1 MKIYLASANIE
12 DIRWAANRR
21 LIDGVVTTHALI
33 GAEEA
38 DDVRE
43 HLSHICRASTGPVFV
58 TVHAV
63 TSVDV
68 YRDAR
73 ELAKL
78 SDSVVVQIPFVED
91 VVDSIHRLS
100 VDGVRV
106 AATLVFSAAQALLA
120 ARAGARAV
128 VIPIDD
134 LDAAGRDAGAVLREL
149 RSVLDGSGSEAD
161 VIALNPRTASQFGAC
176 AAAGADATAVTA
188 DVLRDLLV
196 HPLTDR
202 GIDRFLRELSQRHA
216 TWTVV

>member
-1 MKIYLASANIE
+1 MKIYLASANLE
-12 DIRWAANRR
+12 DIRWAAQRR
-21 LIDGVVTTHALI
+21 LIDGVLTNHALV
-33 GAEEA
+33 GAEEP
-38 DDVRE
+38 DDARE
-43 HLSHICRASTGPVFV
+43 HLAEICRASNGPVLV
-58 TVHAV
+58 TAHAL
-63 TSVDV
+63 TSAEV

-78 SDSVVVQIPFVED
+78 SDNVIVQIPFVED
-91 VVDSIHRLS
+91 VVDSIYRLS

-128 VIPIDD
+128 VIPMDD

-149 RSVLDGSGSEAD
+149 RGVLDGSGSEAD

-176 AAAGADATAVTA
+176 AAAGADGIAVTTE
-188 DVLRDLLV
+188 VLRALLV

-202 GIDRFLRELSQRHA
+202 GIDRFLRELSQQRA

>member
-1 MKIYLASANIE
+1 MKIYLASANLEEIK
-12 DIRWAANRR
+12 WAAHRR
-21 LIDGVVTTHALI
+21 LIDGVLTTHALV
-33 GAEEA
+33 GAEES

-43 HLSHICRASTGPVFV
+43 HLSLICRASTGPVLIS
-58 TVHAV
+58 VHAL
-63 TSVDV
+63 TSAEV

-73 ELAKL
+73 DLAKL
-78 SDSVVVQIPFVED
+78 SDNVIVQIPFVED
-91 VVDSIHRLS
+91 VVDSIYRLS
-100 VDGVRV
+100 ADGVRV

-128 VIPIDD
+128 VIPMDD

-149 RSVLDGSGSEAD
+149 RGVLDGSGSEAD

-176 AAAGADATAVTA
+176 AAAGADATAVA
-188 DVLRDLLV
+188 PDVLRDLLV

-202 GIDRFLRELSQRHA
+202 GIDRFLRELSQRHV

>member
-1 MKIYLASANIE
+1 LTSAE
-12 DIRWAANRR
+12 
-21 LIDGVVTTHALI
+21 
-33 GAEEA
+33 
-38 DDVRE
+38 
-43 HLSHICRASTGPVFV
+43 
-58 TVHAV
+58 
-63 TSVDV
+63 V

-78 SDSVVVQIPFVED
+78 SDNIIVQVPFVED
-91 VVDSIHRLS
+91 VVDSIYRLS
-100 VDGVRV
+100 ADGVRV

-128 VIPIDD
+128 VVSMDD
-134 LDAAGRDAGAVLREL
+134 LDAAGRDAGAVLREF
-149 RSVLDGSGSEAD
+149 RGVLDGSGTEAD

-176 AAAGADATAVTA
+176 AAAGADATAVTP

-202 GIDRFLRELSQRHA
+202 GIDRFLRELSQRHV

>member
-1 MKIYLASANIE
+1 ML
-12 DIRWAANRR
+12 
-21 LIDGVVTTHALI
+21 TTHAHV
-33 GAEEA
+33 GAEEP

-43 HLSHICRASTGPVFV
+43 HLAEICRATTGTVLV
-58 TVHAV
+58 TAHAL
-63 TSVDV
+63 TSAEV

-78 SDSVVVQIPFVED
+78 SDNIMVQIPFVED

-100 VDGVRV
+100 ADGVRV

-128 VIPIDD
+128 VIRMDD
-134 LDAAGRDAGAVLREL
+134 LDAAGEDAGAVLREL
-149 RSVLDGSGSEAD
+149 RAVLDGSSSEVD
-161 VIALNPRTASQFGAC
+161 VIALNPRTASQFGIC
-176 AAAGADATAVTA
+176 AAAGADAIAVA
-188 DVLRDLLV
+188 AEPLRALLV

-202 GIDRFLRELSQRHA
+202 GIDRFLRDLSQRHA

>member
-1 MKIYLASANIE
+1 MKIFIASANLE
-12 DIRWAANRR
+12 DIRWAAHRR
-21 LIDGVVTTHALI
+21 LIDGVLTTHALV
-33 GAEEA
+33 GAEEP

-43 HLSHICRASTGPVFV
+43 HLSQICRASTGPVLV
-58 TVHAV
+58 TVHAL
-63 TSVDV
+63 TSAEV

-78 SDSVVVQIPFVED
+78 SDNVVVQIPFVED
-91 VVDSIHRLS
+91 VVDAIHRLS
-100 VDGVRV
+100 ADGVRV

-128 VIPIDD
+128 VLPMDD
-134 LDAAGRDAGAVLREL
+134 LEAAGRDAGAVLREL

-176 AAAGADATAVTA
+176 AAAGADGTAVTA
-188 DVLRDLLV
+188 DVLRELLV

-216 TWTVV
+216 AWTVV